1 MKAFYTI
8 SRLLFYPAAIT
19 AALHFSG
26 HEALA
31 TDSADNW
38 RHTYD
43 LIMMWVNFII
53 LAFLLLKFGKTPLMN
68 FLRGRREELARQIE
82 RVEEEKKKADARV
95 EDSLKQ
101 LDESAAR
108 FEKIR
113 QRIIKQGE
121 KKKQM
126 IIEDAHL
133 ESKILLQGA
142 KRKIDNQLLKAK
154 NKYRDEMIDR
164 AIDIVFESLPRE
176 MTDQDNQRFLKQ
188 YLDSTRTK

>member
-1 MKAFYTI
+1 MKAFNKI
-8 SRLLFYPAAIT
+8 SWLLFYPAAIT
-19 AALHFSG
+19 AVLHFSV

-31 TDSADNW
+31 TDTANHW

-43 LIMMWVNFII
+43 LVMMWVNFII
-53 LAFLLLKFGKTPLMN
+53 LAFLLVKFGKTPLMN
-68 FLRGRREELARQIE
+68 FLRGRREELARQIG

-113 QRIIKQGE
+113 ERIIKQGK
-121 KKKQM
+121 KKKQA
-126 IIEDAHL
+126 IIEGAHL
-133 ESKILLQGA
+133 ESKILLEEA
-142 KRKIDNQLLKAK
+142 KRRIDNQISMAK
-154 NKYRDEMIDR
+154 KKFRDEMIDR
-164 AIDIVFESLPRE
+164 AMDIVVEKLPRE

-188 YLDSTRTK
+188 YLDSTRTE